1 MEMSI
6 IKEEIIDRIS
16 YELDANEGSYN
27 QVIKAMKKEAPFL
40 LAYPLSE
47 GFELLTEE
55 ERQYLLYL
63 IMVIW
68 KSVHTVTGRFPAL
81 GPEDIT
87 KAEEKNWEQL
97 NQSKEKR
104 FHDRITSFF
113 QDYQQEDLLAF
124 AEDALAFDEED
135 NFITA
140 EGREYMFV
148 ALKSVIDCLE

>member
-1 MEMSI
+1 MTI
-6 IKEEIIDRIS
+6 IKEDIIDRVS
-16 YELDANEGSYN
+16 FQLDANEGNYN
-27 QVIKAMKKEAPFL
+27 QVVKAMKKEAPFL
-40 LAYPLSE
+40 LAYPFSD
-47 GFELLTEE
+47 GFELLTDE

-68 KSVHTVTGRFPAL
+68 KSVHSVTGRFPTM
-81 GPEDIT
+81 GPEEISI
-87 KAEEKNWEQL
+87 AEEKNWEQL
-97 NQSKEKR
+97 NQSKERR
-104 FHDRITSFF
+104 FHERISSFF
-113 QDYQQEDLLAF
+113 QDYPQEDLLAF